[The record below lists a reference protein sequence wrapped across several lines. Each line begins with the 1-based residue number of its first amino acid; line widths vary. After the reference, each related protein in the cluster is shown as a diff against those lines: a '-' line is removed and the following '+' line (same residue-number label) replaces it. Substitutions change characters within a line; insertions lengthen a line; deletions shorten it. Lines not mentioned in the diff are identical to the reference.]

1 MMKSTIKYV
10 LIVLIILSFI
20 IYKFVFLKYIP
31 DVPIA
36 ATKLQLEDGKILD
49 VNSLKGQVYIVSF
62 FQSWCGDC
70 RREIPELEAL
80 QKNVGGKKYLKILMI
95 SDESFEKIQQVK
107 NASKANLD
115 FYQSSEKLKDLGIRR
130 YPTTYLINKNGKTVE
145 AKTEHIFWNNEENI
159 DIIKKLNQ

>member
-49 VNSLKGQVYIVSF
+49 VNR
-62 FQSWCGDC
+62 FQNS
-70 RREIPELEAL
+70 
-80 QKNVGGKKYLKILMI
+80 KHYKKM
-95 SDESFEKIQQVK
+95 
-107 NASKANLD
+107 
-115 FYQSSEKLKDLGIRR
+115 
-130 YPTTYLINKNGKTVE
+130 
-145 AKTEHIFWNNEENI
+145 
-159 DIIKKLNQ
+159 